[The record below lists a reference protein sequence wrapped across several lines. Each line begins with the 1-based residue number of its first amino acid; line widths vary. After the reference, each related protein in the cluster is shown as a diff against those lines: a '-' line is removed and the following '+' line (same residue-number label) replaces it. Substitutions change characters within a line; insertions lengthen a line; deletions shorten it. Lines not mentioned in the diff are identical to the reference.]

1 MNEDVI
7 SKLYKYAE
15 LLKKAPQLKIV
26 LMEKPDSPKFM
37 EKQIFEA
44 QFYFPYIRDGA
55 AVLDIGSG
63 GGFPGIPLAVMKENA
78 KFILVDRK
86 KRHIDFLRTVVEEL
100 GIRNVAL
107 LQCEAEN
114 LPRRLK
120 DIKVDVVCARAVSRV
135 KNILTW
141 ANPVLRCDG
150 KVVLGKG
157 KEIEKEIKDA
167 SELPFILQEIKNTP
181 FGHIVVYA
189 KYCEK

>member
-7 SKLYKYAE
+7 SKLYRYAE

-44 QFYFPYIRDGA
+44 QFYLPYIKDGA

-120 DIKVDVVCARAVSRV
+120 DIKVDVVCARAVSRI

-189 KYCEK
+189 KYREK